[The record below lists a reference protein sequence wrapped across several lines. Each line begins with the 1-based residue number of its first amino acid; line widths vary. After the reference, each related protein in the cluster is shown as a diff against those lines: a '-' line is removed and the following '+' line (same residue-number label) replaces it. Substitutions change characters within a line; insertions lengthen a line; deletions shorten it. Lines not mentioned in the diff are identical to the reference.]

1 MKNRT
6 VCFILTAALLL
17 AVSAPA
23 FAADMVVVVHKDNT
37 NSLSKSMIERI
48 YKGELTAWPAG
59 GPVVAFDLPESS
71 DGRADFTRMLLGM
84 TVAKLKAV
92 WTVKL
97 FSGKATPPK
106 SVSSDAEMKN
116 AISSNR
122 NAIGY
127 ISASSLDS
135 SVKEVLTLR

>member
-6 VCFILTAALLL
+6 VCLIMTAALLL
-17 AVSAPA
+17 TIAVPA
-23 FAADMVVVVHKDNT
+23 FAADMVVIVNNDNT
-37 NSLSKSMIERI
+37 SSLNKSTIERI
-48 YKGELTAWPAG
+48 YKGELTSWPAG
-59 GPVVAFDLPESS
+59 GPVVAYDLPESS
-71 DGRADFTRMLLGM
+71 DARAEFTRALVG
-84 TVAKLKAV
+84 VSVSSLKAT

-106 SVSSDAEMKN
+106 VVSSDSEMKS
-116 AISSNR
+116 AVSSNR

-135 SVKEVLTLR
+135 SVKSVLTVK